1 MSKSPARRATRIR
14 DNKEGS
20 PDTGSKNAAGKSSRS
35 NRTGLLESDD
45 VVKERIQLLLE
56 KILSG
61 SLQADSEL
69 ESLLRSPSLRK
80 AELEVSPE
88 DLERY
93 ELADAHRLRQ
103 THAGAFYGW
112 RNVQEMTVQL
122 NQDVYAL
129 EKRVERRRHVEDLEH
144 WRKKQSDHER
154 RRSATTD
161 ADDDVAAA
169 KTPESRLE
177 QTVRTA
183 LRNSLLGTNG
193 EPRTARFLK
202 RAVLEQWAK
211 VLERD
216 QEDGENSA
224 GEETVRM
231 VLDLD
236 FAEVRR
242 DLDAFSTALQ
252 KDLCGALGTDNRRIR
267 IRNMESGSVIV
278 TLGVLASS
286 DGRSAMVCSPLPP
299 AAYSLLHFFISC
311 SAEILSV
318 LDNFVQCR
326 NSWTISRHRRR
337 IRRVCC
343 VLACTRAL

>member
-1 MSKSPARRATRIR
+1 MHMCSEVLSSRNRMSKSPARRATRIS
-14 DNKEGS
+14 NKKEGS
-20 PDTGSKNAAGKSSRS
+20 PDTGSKKGAAGKSSRS
-35 NRTGLLESDD
+35 NRAGLPESDD
-45 VVKERIQLLLE
+45 IVKERIQFLLE

-61 SLQADSEL
+61 SLQADNEL
-69 ESLLRSPSLRK
+69 ELLLRSPSLRK
-80 AELEVSPE
+80 AESELSQE
-88 DLERY
+88 DLEQY

-144 WRKKQSDHER
+144 WRKKQSDHES
-154 RRSATTD
+154 RRSSTPD
-161 ADDDVAAA
+161 AEEDVAAA

-177 QTVRTA
+177 QTVRAA

-202 RAVLEQWAK
+202 RAVMEQWAK

-216 QEDGENSA
+216 PEDGENSA
-224 GEETVRM
+224 VEETVRM

-242 DLDAFSTALQ
+242 DLDAFNTAIQ
-252 KDLCGALGTDNRRIR
+252 KDLCGALGTDYRHIR
-267 IRNMESGSVIV
+267 IRNVEPGSVIV
-278 TLGVLASS
+278 TLGLLASS
-286 DGRSAMVCSPLPP
+286 DGRTAMVCFPLSP
-299 AAYSLLHFFISC
+299 AEYSLLICVVPKC
-311 SAEILSV
+311 S
-318 LDNFVQCR
+318 
-326 NSWTISRHRRR
+326 H
-337 IRRVCC
+337 
-343 VLACTRAL
+343 